1 MASSLRLT
9 TSNNSDTFQKDQAI
23 SGGSVHTRV
32 GASEGVQWEYLLLE
46 LLDICC
52 DVNQLFGGQADGAPT
67 LTATFIHGCPAGGG
81 GS

>member
-1 MASSLRLT
+1 MASSLRRT
-9 TSNNSDTFQKDQAI
+9 TSTNSDTFRKHQTV
-23 SGGSVHTRV
+23 SGGSVHAGV
-32 GASEGVQWEYLLLE
+32 DAGASVPRQYLLLE

-52 DVNQLFGGQADGAPT
+52 DVNQLFGGQADGAPA

>member
-9 TSNNSDTFQKDQAI
+9 TSINSDTFQKHQAV
-23 SGGSVHTRV
+23 SGGSVHGGV
-32 GASEGVQWEYLLLE
+32 DASASVPREYLLLE

-52 DVNQLFGGQADGAPT
+52 NVNQLFGGQADRAPT
-67 LTATFIHGCPAGGG
+67 LTATLIHRCPAGGG